1 MRSPDGTIYFYEGDA
16 VDGTP
21 IVVKPGKSG
30 ETDPSKILKVVSHY
44 PPLWD
49 SRIKDRPIFEDTDI
63 WIQSLDRNY
72 KKRITQGKEYS
83 FPRLSPDGQK
93 ILVNDFVVLDLD
105 GHELANLGPG
115 IKKISKDIISIPC
128 CSKWGPNSQQIVYIM
143 ETDNDATQ
151 MIEGSDFYI
160 INIDGSGR
168 VQITD
173 TPDKIEMDPE
183 WSPDGSKIA
192 YWTDISHRRGEI
204 WVIKLK

>member
-1 MRSPDGTIYFYEGDA
+1 
-16 VDGTP
+16 
-21 IVVKPGKSG
+21 
-30 ETDPSKILKVVSHY
+30 
-44 PPLWD
+44 
-49 SRIKDRPIFEDTDI
+49 
-63 WIQSLDRNY
+63 
-72 KKRITQGKEYS
+72 
-83 FPRLSPDGQK
+83 
-93 ILVNDFVVLDLD
+93 
-105 GHELANLGPG
+105 
-115 IKKISKDIISIPC
+115 
-128 CSKWGPNSQQIVYIM
+128 M